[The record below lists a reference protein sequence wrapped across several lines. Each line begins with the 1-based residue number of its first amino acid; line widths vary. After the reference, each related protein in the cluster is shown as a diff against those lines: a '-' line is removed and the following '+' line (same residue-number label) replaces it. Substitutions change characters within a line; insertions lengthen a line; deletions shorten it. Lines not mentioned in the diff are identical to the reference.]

1 MRPKWRMYQICCLM
15 LNINTHH
22 LYLNRLLISRLYTEF
37 LLEPEQT
44 WNIHIKQSPHIDV
57 ETLLFQGVQ
66 AGRSGSGSTVIS
78 WMVDDD
84 NSVVKYC
91 QDNIVTIF
99 VPGDSEDSVTDD
111 SGDTE
116 GAAELEIVASNTL
129 RLRIVPCQDISGG
142 PNALIK
148 PPLGPAHNI
157 TVSSLHR
164 DHNNH

>member
-1 MRPKWRMYQICCLM
+1 MEY
-15 LNINTHH
+15 
-22 LYLNRLLISRLYTEF
+22 
-37 LLEPEQT
+37 
-44 WNIHIKQSPHIDV
+44 IKRSPHIDV

-142 PNALIK
+142 P
-148 PPLGPAHNI
+148 H
-157 TVSSLHR
+157 SSL
-164 DHNNH
+164 

>member
-1 MRPKWRMYQICCLM
+1 
-15 LNINTHH
+15 
-22 LYLNRLLISRLYTEF
+22 
-37 LLEPEQT
+37 
-44 WNIHIKQSPHIDV
+44 
-57 ETLLFQGVQ
+57 
-66 AGRSGSGSTVIS
+66 
-78 WMVDDD
+78 MVDDD

-142 PNALIK
+142 PNNALIM

>member
-1 MRPKWRMYQICCLM
+1 MYQICCLI

-37 LLEPEQT
+37 LLVARTNMEY
-44 WNIHIKQSPHIDV
+44 IKQRPHEV
-57 ETLLFQGVQ
+57 MLKPSYFQGVQ

-99 VPGDSEDSVTDD
+99 VPGDSEDSITED

-142 PNALIK
+142 PNALIM
-148 PPLGPAHNI
+148 PPLEPAHNI
-157 TVSSLHR
+157 TISSLNR

>member
-1 MRPKWRMYQICCLM
+1 MYQICCLI

-37 LLEPEQT
+37 LYEPEQT
-44 WNIHIKQSPHIDV
+44 WN
-57 ETLLFQGVQ
+57 TLNPTATINPFLKPFYLQGVQ

-99 VPGDSEDSVTDD
+99 VPGDSEELGTDD
-111 SGDTE
+111 SGGSE
-116 GAAELEIVASNTL
+116 AAAELEIVASNTL

-142 PNALIK
+142 LE
-148 PPLGPAHNI
+148 L
-157 TVSSLHR
+157 
-164 DHNNH
+164 

>member
-1 MRPKWRMYQICCLM
+1 MRPGWRMYQICCLI

-37 LLEPEQT
+37 LYEPEQT
-44 WNIHIKQSPHIDV
+44 WN
-57 ETLLFQGVQ
+57 TLNQPATINPFLKPFYLQGVQ

-99 VPGDSEDSVTDD
+99 VPGDSEELGTDD
-111 SGDTE
+111 SGGSE
-116 GAAELEIVASNTL
+116 AAAELEIVASNTL

-142 PNALIK
+142 LE
-148 PPLGPAHNI
+148 L
-157 TVSSLHR
+157 
-164 DHNNH
+164 